1 MSEET
6 GKEEEEAKRQQ
17 EMEKMMRDGMNDALK
32 RLTKRGRMELACL
45 MDASKGSI
53 SGLDSM
59 IANLRA
65 MRHRCG
71 NQIESDQKEIVE
83 IDKNIA
89 RLSAS
94 QKKYGEPSSC
104 ILVTSLRRCAT
115 RKRENE
121 KERDLMQ
128 HSLKHAVGA
137 LTASSPRPLLILGGR
152 HCDRIGP

>member
-1 MSEET
+1 
-6 GKEEEEAKRQQ
+6 
-17 EMEKMMRDGMNDALK
+17 
-32 RLTKRGRMELACL
+32 MELVSPYMKQRAPLYMHCFDEIVCCVKLSSVLKCRQACL

-71 NQIESDQKEIVE
+71 NQIESDEKEIIE

-94 QKKYGEPSSC
+94 QKKYED
-104 ILVTSLRRCAT
+104 V
-115 RKRENE
+115 
-121 KERDLMQ
+121 
-128 HSLKHAVGA
+128 
-137 LTASSPRPLLILGGR
+137 
-152 HCDRIGP
+152 

>member
-94 QKKYGEPSSC
+94 QKK
-104 ILVTSLRRCAT
+104 CAT

-128 HSLKHAVGA
+128 HSLKHAVGTVIESVHDVKRSIMKTNSNIA
-137 LTASSPRPLLILGGR
+137 RLTRTQV
-152 HCDRIGP
+152 